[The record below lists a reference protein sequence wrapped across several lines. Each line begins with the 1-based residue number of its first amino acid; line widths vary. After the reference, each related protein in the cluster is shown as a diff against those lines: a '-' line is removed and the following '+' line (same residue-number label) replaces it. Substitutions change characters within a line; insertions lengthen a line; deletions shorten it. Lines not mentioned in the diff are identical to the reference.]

1 MPLSWRDIV
10 DEYAVCAPGSLMRS
24 MPIDRLGLTRVCRR
38 PCELYSVQITAS
50 GPFVRAR
57 VLTGSGRPLW
67 FQPSTFTGSFVLMAG
82 VGEDEPGLILE
93 MGGYD
98 RGATITLNWREPDNR
113 MV

>member
-1 MPLSWRDIV
+1 MADGQNII

-24 MPIDRLGLTRVCRR
+24 HTIERLGITRVCRR
-38 PCELYSVQITAS
+38 PCELYSVQILSA
-50 GPFVRAR
+50 GAFCRAR

-82 VGEDEPGLILE
+82 VGEDEPGLMLE

-98 RGATITLNWREPDNR
+98 RGATITLNWREADKR
-113 MV
+113 II